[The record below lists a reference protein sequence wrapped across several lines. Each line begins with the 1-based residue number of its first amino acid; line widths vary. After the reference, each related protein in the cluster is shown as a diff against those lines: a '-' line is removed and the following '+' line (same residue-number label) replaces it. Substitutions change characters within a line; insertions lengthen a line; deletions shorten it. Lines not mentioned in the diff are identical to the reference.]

1 MQVINDAEIFKE
13 INDFEGYYIS
23 NLGRVKSCKRKTEK
37 FIAVKDDTH
46 GYLIVK
52 LWKDNKQYSKKIHRL
67 VAEAFISNP
76 ENLRDVNHK
85 DENKQNNK
93 VENLEWCNRQ
103 YNLNHGTRNARAS
116 KSLKKPVIMMNAKT
130 FEILKQF
137 DSAIDA
143 ERETGVMAK
152 NISLVCNKHRK
163 TTGGYSWKFVEEEDY
178 VSN

>member
-76 ENLRDVNHK
+76 ENLRDVNHR
-85 DENKQNNK
+85 DENKHNNC
-93 VENLEWCNRQ
+93 VENLEWISHKDNIN
-103 YNLNHGTRNARAS
+103 YGTRNERANKTKS
-116 KSLKKPVIMMNAKT
+116 KAIIQLDLNGNVINE
-130 FEILKQF
+130 FI
-137 DSAIDA
+137 SSYDA
-143 ERETGVMAK
+143 ERQLDISES
-152 NISLVCNKHRK
+152 NINQCCNGKRK
-163 TTGGYSWKFVEEEDY
+163 TAGGYKWQFKSY
-178 VSN
+178 

>member
-85 DENKQNNK
+85 DENKHNNC
-93 VENLEWCNRQ
+93 VENLEWISHKDNIN
-103 YNLNHGTRNARAS
+103 YGTRNERANKTKS
-116 KSLKKPVIMMNAKT
+116 KAIIQLDLNGNVINE
-130 FEILKQF
+130 FISSY
-137 DSAIDA
+137 DV
-143 ERETGVMAK
+143 ERQLDISES
-152 NISLVCNKHRK
+152 NINQCCNGKRK
-163 TTGGYSWKFVEEEDY
+163 TAGGYKWQFKSY
-178 VSN
+178 

>member
-85 DENKQNNK
+85 DENKHNNC
-93 VENLEWCNRQ
+93 VENLEWI
-103 YNLNHGTRNARAS
+103 NHKDNINYGTRNERANKTKS
-116 KSLKKPVIMMNAKT
+116 KAIIQLDLNGNVINE
-130 FEILKQF
+130 FI
-137 DSAIDA
+137 SSYDA
-143 ERETGVMAK
+143 ERQLDISES
-152 NISLVCNKHRK
+152 NINQCCNGKRK
-163 TTGGYSWKFVEEEDY
+163 TAGGYKWQFKSY
-178 VSN
+178 

>member
-37 FIAVKDDTH
+37 FIVVKDDTH

-52 LWKDNKQYSKKIHRL
+52 LWRDNKQYSKKIHRL

-85 DENKQNNK
+85 DENKHNNC
-93 VENLEWCNRQ
+93 VENLEWISHKDNIN
-103 YNLNHGTRNARAS
+103 YGTRNERANKTKS
-116 KSLKKPVIMMNAKT
+116 KAIIQLDLSGNVINE
-130 FEILKQF
+130 FV
-137 DSAIDA
+137 SSYDA
-143 ERETGVMAK
+143 ERQLDISES
-152 NISLVCNKHRK
+152 NINQCCNGKRK
-163 TTGGYSWKFVEEEDY
+163 TAGGYKWQFKSY
-178 VSN
+178 

>member
-85 DENKQNNK
+85 DENKHNNC
-93 VENLEWCNRQ
+93 VENLEWISHKDNIN
-103 YNLNHGTRNARAS
+103 YGTRNERANKTKS
-116 KSLKKPVIMMNAKT
+116 KAIIQLDLNGNVINE
-130 FEILKQF
+130 FI
-137 DSAIDA
+137 SSYDA
-143 ERETGVMAK
+143 ERQLDISES
-152 NISLVCNKHRK
+152 NINQCCNGKRK
-163 TTGGYSWKFVEEEDY
+163 TAGGYKWQFKSY
-178 VSN
+178 